1 MYVEDMVKGFVR
13 MDALKKTSQGR
24 FDERFQEVY
33 GQDPPKANTY
43 HDQVRKWNLAP
54 STTRNT
60 ALAAGRTRD
69 GEWSRFA
76 RSSPLKKN
84 L

>member
-13 MDALKKTSQGR
+13 MDALKKTSRGR
-24 FDERFQEVY
+24 FEERFQEVY

-54 STTRNT
+54 STTWNT
-60 ALAAGRTRD
+60 ALAAGRTHD
-69 GEWSRFA
+69 GGWSRFA
-76 RSSPLKKN
+76 WSSPLKKT

>member
-13 MDALKKTSQGR
+13 MDSLKRTRQGK
-24 FDERFQEVY
+24 FEERFQEVY

-43 HDQVRKWNLAP
+43 HDQVRKWNLA
-54 STTRNT
+54 TTATRDM

-69 GEWSRFA
+69 GEWSNFA
-76 RSSPLKKN
+76 RLSPLKKK